1 MPVLDPE
8 SFSLIKP
15 YFQLIEKIG
24 KFMIQTAKGNI
35 NEIDVTYCG
44 ELSEFT
50 KQDVLTRMI
59 LQEVL
64 NPILTEPVNLVNANT
79 VAENRGIIV
88 TEGKRCDAKG
98 FKNLIKVEMKSD
110 ENIVSL
116 EGISEGEPKII
127 NINGYTVDVETE
139 GTMLISKYKDK
150 PGVIGAIG
158 TKIGMHGI
166 NIAKMQVGRKELGG
180 EAVMVLKVDQHV
192 PDSVVDDLKKLED
205 VHDVVAVN
213 L

>member
-1 MPVLDPE
+1 
-8 SFSLIKP
+8 
-15 YFQLIEKIG
+15 
-24 KFMIQTAKGNI
+24 
-35 NEIDVTYCG
+35 
-44 ELSEFT
+44 
-50 KQDVLTRMI
+50 
-59 LQEVL
+59 
-64 NPILTEPVNLVNANT
+64 VNLVNANT

-98 FKNLIKVEMKSD
+98 FKNLIKLEMKSD
-110 ENIVSL
+110 NNDVSI
-116 EGISEGEPKII
+116 EGIFAEQPKIVM
-127 NINGYTVDVETE
+127 INGYKVDVETE

-158 TKIGMHGI
+158 TKIGKHGI
-166 NIAKMQVGRKELGG
+166 NIAKMQVGRRKLGG

-192 PDSVVDDLKKLED
+192 TENVIEEIKELED